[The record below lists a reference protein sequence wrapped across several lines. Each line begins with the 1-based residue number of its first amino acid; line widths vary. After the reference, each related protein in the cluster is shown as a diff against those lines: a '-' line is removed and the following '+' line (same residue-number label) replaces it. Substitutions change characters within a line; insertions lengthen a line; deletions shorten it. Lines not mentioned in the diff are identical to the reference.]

1 MFRAAFLFVFLAVN
15 TLKMNHLAIVLQNSD
30 NESKLIQQILSG
42 KMDVGITLSNRKVG
56 VFSPATITQFIDE
69 DDRHQSHVAT
79 QHVQRNMATLS
90 SGEQKKAL
98 LNYLISQQPDCLI
111 IDSPFDNL
119 DSAAQAEIKEKLT
132 ALSTTVFII
141 QLLRRSDDLLPF
153 ILRVATSHQHH
164 LTFHDSLASLPMRV
178 SLPSKLAIPSSLK
191 SYSETDKTLV
201 KMTNVGVSYGGQPI
215 LHAINWTIEAGDF
228 WQLIGPNGSGKTTLL
243 TMITGD
249 NPKAYGQDL
258 LLFGKRKGTG
268 VSIWE
273 IRQLIG
279 YLTPSMMQQFA
290 SLQTVEQIIV
300 SGFLDSVGLYRH
312 PSSSQLRL
320 ANEWIALLGMHAQRH
335 TPFAKLSQGQQR
347 MVFIAR
353 AMVKHPPLLIL
364 DEILAGLDD
373 ANAALAIALINA
385 IVQETKT
392 AVLLVSHRQELGLL
406 PHKILRLLPSAL
418 GSVGIV
424 EE

>member
-1 MFRAAFLFVFLAVN
+1 
-15 TLKMNHLAIVLQNSD
+15 MNHLAIVLQNSD
-30 NESKLIQQILSG
+30 NESKLIQQIISG
-42 KMDVGITLSNRKVG
+42 KIETGFNLNNRKVG
-56 VFSPATITQFIDE
+56 VFSPATITLFINEDE
-69 DDRHQSHVAT
+69 RHQSHIAT

-119 DSAAQAEIKEKLT
+119 DTAAQAILKEKLT
-132 ALSTTVFII
+132 GLSTTVFII
-141 QLLRRSDDLLPF
+141 QLLRRRADLLPF
-153 ILRVATSHQHH
+153 IPRLATWHQHH
-164 LTFHDSLASLPMRV
+164 LTFHDTLDAIPIVASLASQI
-178 SLPSKLAIPSSLK
+178 SIPKPLK
-191 SYSETDKTLV
+191 PYPVTEKVLV
-201 KMTNVGVSYGGQPI
+201 QFTNVCVRYEERPI
-215 LHAINWTIEAGDF
+215 LNSINWTIGAGDF

-258 LLFGKRKGTG
+258 LLFGKRKGLG

-273 IRQLIG
+273 IKQLIG
-279 YLTPSMMQQFA
+279 YLTPSMMQQFT

-312 PSSSQLRL
+312 PSSNQLRL
-320 ANEWIALLGMHAQRH
+320 ANEWIALLGMQAHRN
-335 TPFAKLSQGQQR
+335 TPFAKLSQRQQR

-373 ANAALAIALINA
+373 GNTALAIALINA

-406 PHKILRLLPSAL
+406 PHKILRLMPTAL
-418 GSVGIV
+418 GSVGVV
-424 EE
+424 ED